1 MLDLQ
6 IQYANTSKKFDY
18 KHPKMLEIKTEMN
31 EIESLMHEEMQKS
44 LDNMQKKYKMLVD
57 QEATLKS
64 RISTQKSN
72 ALNVTNTITEYNKL
86 KNNMKIDKELY
97 LTISQRLAEIT
108 LAQALETD
116 NIKTL
121 IQKACAEEIAVR

>member
-1 MLDLQ
+1 ML
-6 IQYANTSKKFDY
+6 SKKFDY

-31 EIESLMHEEMQKS
+31 EIVTLMHGEMQKS
-44 LDNMQKKYKMLVD
+44 LDNMQKKYKMVVD

-116 NIKTL
+116 NIRIL
-121 IQKACAEEIAVR
+121 SNKACAKEIAVR

>member
-1 MLDLQ
+1 
-6 IQYANTSKKFDY
+6 
-18 KHPKMLEIKTEMN
+18 
-31 EIESLMHEEMQKS
+31 MHGEMQKA

-57 QEATLKS
+57 QEAALKS

-116 NIKTL
+116 NIRTL
-121 IQKACAEEIAVR
+121 IPQSLC